1 MSPGDTGGDSP
12 GGSGL
17 KNLGGRLS
25 AQQGGCREG
34 CFPCFTSGFGVC
46 GLNPNVRLAFPGA
59 SWSPCDCINTGTVY
73 NGNSHDL
80 QCQKETFPLLTQ
92 AVPLHW
98 DIVGYSPRQEAGGLE
113 GRCNAPRWSS
123 RPWVSCLFLLFG
135 AGQMPSCLGTLALCL
150 VPPFSSTLF
159 T

>member
-12 GGSGL
+12 GGSRL

-98 DIVGYSPRQEAGGLE
+98 GIVAIHLGRRLEDWRGDAMLHAGLPDHGS
-113 GRCNAPRWSS
+113 AASS
-123 RPWVSCLFLLFG
+123 C
-135 AGQMPSCLGTLALCL
+135 CL
-150 VPPFSSTLF
+150 VRAKCHLV
-159 T
+159 